1 MKRGRTILVVVVGL
15 LILAVV
21 LFYLNVGGLKL
32 GREDFDRKRMGYCF
46 DVATDQT
53 GSRLFLAAGY
63 RGLHILDVAQGQ
75 LKYVSTYYDDGYYR
89 NLKVRNDRAYIA
101 DSKRGLVVLDI
112 SGETPVMT
120 WVQSS
125 GKAYGIDIEDDK
137 AYVAAYGEGLKIF
150 DISNPDSLVL
160 LSTLQTSGY
169 AWDVWAHDGFAYVA
183 DFNNGVIVVDASSPV
198 EPRRVGFVTWAERYP
213 AAEIVRGEE
222 NVVYVAAGRHGL
234 IIIDVSYPA
243 HPVVASE
250 YRPIRIGHAEGLAVR
265 DGIVYLAMGS
275 DIELEIRDVTIWEV
289 STRENGLHIVDT
301 TNPYSPSLIS
311 EVNFLDWV
319 EGVHVAGDFAYV
331 ANTWTGVR
339 SIDIRDLE
347 KPVLVDTFNAF
358 P

>member
-1 MKRGRTILVVVVGL
+1 MKRERVILGVVVGL

-21 LFYLNVGGLKL
+21 LFYLKVGGLKP

-112 SGETPVMT
+112 SGETPVTT

-125 GKAYGIDIEDDK
+125 AKAYGIDIEDDK
-137 AYVAAYGEGLKIF
+137 AYVAAHREGLKIF
-150 DISNPDSLVL
+150 DISNPDSPVL

-169 AWDVWAHDGFAYVA
+169 AWDVWVHDGYAYMA
-183 DFNNGVIVVDASSPV
+183 DLNSGVSVIDVSSP
-198 EPRRVGFVTWAERYP
+198 ERPRLIGSVSWSSRYP
-213 AAEIVRGEE
+213 SSEVIRGEGDT
-222 NVVYVAAGRHGL
+222 VFVAAGNRGL
-234 IIIDVSYPA
+234 IAIDVSDPA
-243 HPVVASE
+243 NPKVASK
-250 YRPIRIGHAEGLAVR
+250 YRPLRIGAAEGLYVR
-265 DGIVYLAMGS
+265 DGIVYLAQGS
-275 DIELEIRDVTIWEV
+275 ELEIRIGDFEVEISPTID
-289 STRENGLHIVDT
+289 NGLHIIDARD
-301 TNPYSPSLIS
+301 PYSIRLIGKIG
-311 EVNFLDWV
+311 FLGWV
-319 EGVHVAGDFAYV
+319 EGVHLFGDYAYV
-331 ANTWTGVR
+331 ANTWNGVR
-339 SIDIRDLE
+339 SIDISDIYN
-347 KPVLVDTFNAF
+347 PSLVDSFQSF